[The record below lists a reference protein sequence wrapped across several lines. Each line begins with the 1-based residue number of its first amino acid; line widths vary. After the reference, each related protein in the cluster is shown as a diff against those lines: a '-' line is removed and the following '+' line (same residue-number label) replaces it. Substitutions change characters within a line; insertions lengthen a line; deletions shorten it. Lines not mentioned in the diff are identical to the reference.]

1 MAVLLGSKNL
11 SVIEEVVLTSSQTY
25 TARRTGI
32 ADVICIGAGGQG
44 GSSGKAAASFGGMVV
59 NATGGGAGG
68 YSRKRIP
75 ITAGDTFTVV
85 VGAGGQA
92 NPSTLMPDADGLK
105 DGGAGGETTFDHA
118 SATANIALDSNGG
131 AGGVGNQTSTASGAT
146 YAGGAGGTATG
157 GDVNFTG
164 GRGGTITR
172 NNTSSGNGMFATGG
186 GAVAILGGGFN
197 GGDINFTGTNYKHSA
212 TGGAG
217 IGGDG
222 GSVAYNANAQQSTTA
237 TSGGSASGEGNGLTA
252 DQTTSVS
259 NGEGLTAAAKTD
271 VVMGGGRLPSHGGN
285 GFATNSM
292 VYCVAGNGG
301 TGAMRAIL
309 AGHGDSGYH
318 SVYGGNEKPTEVHD
332 AAALHP
338 TGSIDGLEASYPQP
352 TGPGGGGGGAAGNAY
367 NNASNSVIA
376 AGNGAAFAGG
386 GGACSVVSNSE
397 IAHIHEAISSSGR
410 GGIGGGGSGGC
421 ILGTN
426 AANSTNEWASGGD
439 GVVIIQYLG

>member
-44 GSSGKAAASFGGMVV
+44 GSSGRQAASYGGMVV

-85 VGAGGQA
+85 IGAGGQS
-92 NPSTLMPDADGLK
+92 NPSTLMPDVGTESDGA
-105 DGGAGGETTFDHA
+105 AGGETTFAHA

-131 AGGVGNQTSTASGAT
+131 VGGVGNQTSTASGAT

-186 GAVAILGGGFN
+186 GAGAILGGGFN

-217 IGGDG
+217 IGGNG

-252 DQTTSVS
+252 DQTTSVT
-259 NGEGLTAAAKTD
+259 NGEGLTAFGKTAI
-271 VVMGGGRLPSHGGN
+271 VMGGGRLPSHGGN
-285 GFATNSM
+285 GKATN
-292 VYCVAGNGG
+292 VATHCVAGNGG
-301 TGAMRAIL
+301 TGALRAVL
-309 AGHGDSGYH
+309 AGLGDSGYNTI
-318 SVYGGNEKPTEVHD
+318 YGGNEKPTEVID
-332 AAALHP
+332 SAAEQM
-338 TGSIDGLEASYPQP
+338 TGEGVQPYNPQA
-352 TGPGGGGGGAAGNAY
+352 TGPGGGGGGAAGTAGNSY
-367 NNASNSVIA
+367 NYSVIA

-386 GGACSVVSNSE
+386 GGACSVISNSE
-397 IAHIHEAISSSGR
+397 IANTQERISSSGR

>member
-44 GSSGKAAASFGGMVV
+44 GSSGKAAATYGGMVV

-92 NPSTLMPDADGLK
+92 NGSTLMPDANGVK
-105 DGGAGGETTFDHA
+105 DGGAGGESTFAHA

-197 GGDINFTGTNYKHSA
+197 GGDINFTGTSYKHSA

-217 IGGDG
+217 VGGNGGD
-222 GSVAYNANAQQSTTA
+222 VAYDTGSQNSTTA
-237 TSGGSASGEGNGLTA
+237 SSGGSASGAGNGFTA
-252 DQTTSVS
+252 DQTTSVT

-285 GFATNSM
+285 GFATNTL
-292 VYCVAGNGG
+292 VYCIAGNGG
-301 TGAMRAIL
+301 TGALRAVL
-309 AGHGDSGYH
+309 AGIGDSGYH
-318 SVYGGNEKPTEVHD
+318 SVYGGNEKPTEVID
-332 AAALHP
+332 SAA
-338 TGSIDGLEASYPQP
+338 IN
-352 TGPGGGGGGAAGNAY
+352 AAGGWQDSTQAY
-367 NNASNSVIA
+367 VP
-376 AGNGAAFAGG
+376 
-386 GGACSVVSNSE
+386 
-397 IAHIHEAISSSGR
+397 
-410 GGIGGGGSGGC
+410 
-421 ILGTN
+421 
-426 AANSTNEWASGGD
+426 STNWPWWGWRGSRWKC
-439 GVVIIQYLG
+439 L